1 MTRILHVEH
10 MLIASKST
18 TLILVFVTQDTGI
31 PAIHVLVGVLWSGK
45 CFYMITT
52 GEKKS
57 GKTQGNFFSSKS
69 RN

>member
-1 MTRILHVEH
+1 MSRILHVEQ

-18 TLILVFVTQDTGI
+18 TLTLVFVTQDTGI
-31 PAIHVLVGVLWSGK
+31 PAICVLVGVLWGGK
-45 CFYMITT
+45 CFCMITV
-52 GEKKS
+52 GKKKS

>member
-1 MTRILHVEH
+1 MTRILHVEQ

-18 TLILVFVTQDTGI
+18 ILTLVLVTQDTGI
-31 PAIHVLVGVLWSGK
+31 PAVHVLVGVLWGGK
-45 CFYMITT
+45 CFCMITI

-57 GKTQGNFFSSKS
+57 GKIQGNFFSSKS